1 MPIQIS
7 RQELAD
13 WLNDTLQPER
23 FRDYCPNG
31 LQVQGRDGIRRI
43 VTGVTASQALIE
55 AAVALDADAIL
66 AHHGWFWKNE
76 DPCIRGPKHSRLST
90 LMAREINLFAYHLP
104 LDAHLEW
111 GNNAQLARVM
121 DWVPDVRPDGAPRRC
136 GPDDLVWLGAPARD
150 MTVGALAA
158 DIARRLGREPLM
170 IGEPGR
176 PVRRLAWC
184 TGAAQGMMDAALAA
198 GADCYVSGEISEPT
212 VHLARETGAA
222 YISAGHHATERYGI
236 RALGA
241 AIEARFGV
249 PCEFVDIDNPV

>member
-1 MPIQIS
+1 MSAHIS
-7 RQELAD
+7 RQALAD

-31 LQVQGRDGIRRI
+31 LQVQGRDEIRRV

-66 AHHGWFWKNE
+66 VHHGWFWKNE
-76 DPCIRGPKHSRLST
+76 DPCIRGPKHRRLAA

-104 LDAHLEW
+104 LDVHLEW

-136 GPDDLVWLGAPARD
+136 GPDDLVWLGTPARD
-150 MTVGALAA
+150 MTMGALAA
-158 DIARRLGREPLM
+158 DIARRLGREPLA
-170 IGEPGR
+170 IGDPGR

-222 YISAGHHATERYGI
+222 YISAGHHATERYGV